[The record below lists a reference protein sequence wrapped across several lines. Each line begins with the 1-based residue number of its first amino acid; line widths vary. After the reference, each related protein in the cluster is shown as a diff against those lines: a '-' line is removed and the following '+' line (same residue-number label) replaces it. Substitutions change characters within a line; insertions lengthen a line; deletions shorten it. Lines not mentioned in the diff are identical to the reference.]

1 MALIHKRCRVGRED
15 MQVNRSFPILALGAL
30 LVAAP
35 LAATPGDMSVA
46 AFLAKADNLKAKGF
60 MALGSPD
67 IALLQSEAKAAG
79 AAYRKRIETDRKQ
92 KRTPHSCPPAKTGVK
107 SDELIAHLRTYPAF
121 SRPSTSM
128 TAAISNLMKKRFPC
142 S

>member
-1 MALIHKRCRVGRED
+1 
-15 MQVNRSFPILALGAL
+15 MQVSRIFPIIMLGML
-30 LVAAP
+30 LVTTP
-35 LAATPGDMSVA
+35 LTAATGDMSVA

-60 MALGSPD
+60 LALGSSD

-79 AAYRKRIETDRKQ
+79 AAYRQRIKADRVQ

-107 SDELIAHLRTYPAF
+107 SDELIAHLRTYPA
-121 SRPSTSM
+121 SARSSISM
-128 TAAISNLMKKRFPC
+128 ITAISVLMKKRYPC